1 MQMTSRR
8 WLLRERTTHAHA
20 AVDSAVGGFDD
31 LTSYKAYLQA
41 TAAFRAP
48 IEAQLAGA
56 SWPSALAGWQ
66 PSTVSA
72 AIAADMSDL
81 GVIAPRM
88 ATPGPFLDGDRL
100 YGALYVLE
108 GSALGAKILFR
119 RAQVLGLSAE
129 YGARHLALLS
139 SSLESWRGFLDRLE
153 TVEPFDLDLA
163 LEGSLAAFASAHA
176 AFEVA

>member
-20 AVDSAVGGFDD
+20 AVDSAVGGFGD

-48 IEAQLAGA
+48 IEAGLAA
-56 SWPSALAGWQ
+56 APWPAALAGWQ
-66 PSTVSA
+66 PNSVSA
-72 AIAADMSDL
+72 AIAADMADL
-81 GVIAPRM
+81 GVPAPRL
-88 ATPGPFLDGDRL
+88 AGPAPALAGDRL

-119 RAQVLGLSAE
+119 RAQGLGLSAD
-129 YGARHLALLS
+129 YGARHLAVQSQNLVGWRS
-139 SSLESWRGFLDRLE
+139 FLERLE
-153 TVEPFDLDLA
+153 HIEPFDIDLA
-163 LEGSLAAFASAHA
+163 VEGALAAFASAHA
-176 AFEVA
+176 AYEVA